1 MIVEAI
7 LISVA
12 GLITMII
19 GKIVFNNSN
28 CASECC
34 DITIQTEPDAE
45 NSIKE

>member
-7 LISVA
+7 VISVA

-19 GKIVFNNSN
+19 GKIMFKKSN
-28 CASECC
+28 CASACC
-34 DITIQTEPDAE
+34 DIVIQTESDLE